1 MRRAFRRPIYGVA
14 FALGLLGL
22 LEGAMRLFPEPRAPE
37 LVVFQPHPTRIW
49 ALEEGEDMA
58 AMVRVRIDA
67 DGLRLPARPGK
78 EGAPVILTVGD
89 SSIFGHGVPDGETL
103 HDQLQQQLDDGG
115 LPTRVLCGAVPGYST
130 LQSERLLEEVGWARN
145 PKLLVV
151 ANLWSDNNIDGFTDA
166 ALMSALQSPAANL
179 ERLLSH
185 SALFRQT
192 RLQLNSLLGRPT
204 RWKVSWPT
212 ASQQGVRRV
221 PLPDYAQA
229 LGRIFAAARSRQVG
243 VVVVAL
249 SNTWL
254 FAHDRNAATSWK
266 PYFEAQKR
274 VADAWQVPYL
284 DSLPALQATGQP
296 AEALFVDALHP
307 SGQGHAVIAKLI
319 ADLLLKKGWPE
330 LPVPPD
336 TLPALPADPG
346 GGQLEPDSLQ
356 GRMMMAQP

>member
-22 LEGAMRLFPEPRAPE
+22 LEISARLFPEPRAPE

-67 DGLRLPARPGK
+67 DGLRLPAKPGPE
-78 EGAPVILTVGD
+78 EGPVILTVGD
-89 SSIFGHGVPDGETL
+89 SSIFGHGVPDGDTL
-103 HDQLQQQLDDGG
+103 HDQLQKQLEDGG

-130 LQSERLLEEVGWARN
+130 LQSERLLDEVGWARR

-166 ALMSALQSPAANL
+166 ALMAALQGPSAKL
-179 ERLLSH
+179 ERNLSH

-192 RLQLNSLLGRPT
+192 RQQVNQLFGRPT

-221 PLPDYAQA
+221 PLPDYAKA
-229 LGRIFAAARSRQVG
+229 LGRIFEAARTRQVG

-254 FAHDRNAATSWK
+254 FSHDRNAATSWK
-266 PYFEAQKR
+266 PYFETQKLM
-274 VADAWQVPYL
+274 ADAWQVPYL
-284 DSLPALQATGQP
+284 DSLPALQATGLP
-296 AEALFVDALHP
+296 SGALFVDALHP
-307 SGQGHAVIAKLI
+307 SGQGHGTIARLI
-319 ADLLLKKGWPE
+319 SDLLLQKGWPS
-330 LPVPPD
+330 LPVPPASA
-336 TLPALPADPG
+336 PILPADPG